1 MARKA
6 TRLRFTEDELANPKI
21 KKAASKAE
29 KAADQAD
36 RAAAKT
42 PKKRKLKLDA
52 EKAAERKVHLTF
64 EKQDI
69 PMGELTGRGN
79 RFTRSVA
86 HSATASVSGTIHGQV
101 SANNQDDNTAVQA
114 VNTSAEAA
122 EAGAHA
128 VDHAI
133 YSKKLKPDEK
143 AERLQTKSDAANV
156 EAIYQQRM
164 AKHPEEFSN
173 PVSRW
178 QQKKAIRKEY
188 AAARRAEETAAN
200 ASAAAKEGAAGVK
213 SLGQRLAEFKDK
225 ALEYVAEHP
234 QAFLVIGAL
243 AILLII
249 VSSALSSC
257 SAFLPGGSGAVIA
270 TTFTANDEDII
281 GANNDYKALEATLQ
295 RKIDNIESSYP
306 GYDEYNYYLDEIGHD
321 PYQLAAYLTVL
332 FEDYTRSEVQAT
344 LYTLF
349 ELQYELKLEEKVEI
363 RYRTETR
370 TGTRTHTDRET
381 GEVTEEDYEY
391 EVEVPYEYYILN
403 VTLTNKNLGHVI
415 TESGGMNEDQAERYA
430 ILLRTKGNKAYLF
443 ADDPYVSTSNEY
455 LKYDI
460 PGEALTDARFANMI
474 REAEKYLGYPYVWGG
489 SSPSTSFDCSGFVS
503 YVINHCGNG
512 WNVGRM
518 TANGLMDHCAII
530 RPSEA
535 KPGDLIFF
543 QGTYNASGASHVGIY
558 VGNGMMIHCGNPIS
572 YASIN
577 TSYWQQHFYCYGRI
591 PD

>member
-1 MARKA
+1 
-6 TRLRFTEDELANPKI
+6 
-21 KKAASKAE
+21 
-29 KAADQAD
+29 
-36 RAAAKT
+36 
-42 PKKRKLKLDA
+42 
-52 EKAAERKVHLTF
+52 
-64 EKQDI
+64 
-69 PMGELTGRGN
+69 MGELNGRGN
-79 RFTRSVA
+79 RFTRSAA
-86 HSATASVSGTIHGQV
+86 HSAATSVSGTIHGQV

-114 VNTSAEAA
+114 VNASAEAA
-122 EAGAHA
+122 EVGAHA

-133 YSKKLKPDEK
+133 YSKKLKSYEK

-164 AKHPEEFSN
+164 AEHPEEFSN

-200 ASAAAKEGAAGVK
+200 ASTAAKEGAAGVK

-234 QAFLVIGAL
+234 QAFLVVAAL

-281 GANNDYKALEATLQ
+281 GANNDYKALEAALQ
-295 RKIDNIESSYP
+295 RQIDNIESGCP

-344 LYTLF
+344 LHTLF

-430 ILLRTKGNKAYLF
+430 ILLRTKGNKACLF

-530 RPSEA
+530 RPGEA

-543 QGTYNASGASHVGIY
+543 QGTYNTSGASHVGIY

-577 TSYWQQHFYCYGRI
+577 TAYWQQHFYCYGRI

>member
-21 KKAASKAE
+21 KKAASKSE

-64 EKQDI
+64 EKQEI

-79 RFTRSVA
+79 RFTRSAA
-86 HSATASVSGTIHGQV
+86 HFAAASVSGIIHGQV

-114 VNTSAEAA
+114 VNASAEAA

-133 YSKKLKPDEK
+133 YSKKLKSYEK

-164 AKHPEEFSN
+164 AEHPEEFSN

-200 ASAAAKEGAAGVK
+200 ASTAAKEGAAGVK
-213 SLGQRLAEFKDK
+213 SLGQKLAEFKDK

-281 GANNDYKALEATLQ
+281 GANNDYKALEAALQ
-295 RKIDNIESSYP
+295 RKIDNIESGYP

-344 LYTLF
+344 LHTLF

-415 TESGGMNEDQAERYA
+415 TESGGMNENQAERYA

-443 ADDPYVSTSNEY
+443 SDDPYVSTSNEY

-530 RPSEA
+530 RPGEA